1 MLNGHWRKG
10 HKGQVSRLAYFLNS
24 SRGLLRCF
32 VVIIKLRKGS
42 SSDVYPAPH
51 QSDRGPAAAVS
62 SSQYQV
68 AQCQCQWCLT
78 ARLTITIKHSQW
90 CSESI
95 KHNFRHFLSSQTCE
109 VSSAR
114 SPPRLTH
121 HIVKTNIQHGNNLP
135 SDYSSAA
142 KYFLV
147 PHSPELN
154 ASARVRWVMKME
166 IVRADQRT
174 VSCLYPDLINS
185 PHDPKLQSSPVTA
198 HRVTGSHRETFSEV

>member
-10 HKGQVSRLAYFLNS
+10 HKGRVSRLAYFLNS

-32 VVIIKLRKGS
+32 FRIVKLQNLRRFQLWYLSTTASVRPES
-42 SSDVYPAPH
+42 SC
-51 QSDRGPAAAVS
+51 
-62 SSQYQV
+62 SSQQQV

-109 VSSAR
+109 LSSAR

-135 SDYSSAA
+135 SDYSSPA

-154 ASARVRWVMKME
+154 ASARVRWLMKME
-166 IVRADQRT
+166 IVRLT
-174 VSCLYPDLINS
+174 
-185 PHDPKLQSSPVTA
+185 
-198 HRVTGSHRETFSEV
+198 SELWAACIQTW